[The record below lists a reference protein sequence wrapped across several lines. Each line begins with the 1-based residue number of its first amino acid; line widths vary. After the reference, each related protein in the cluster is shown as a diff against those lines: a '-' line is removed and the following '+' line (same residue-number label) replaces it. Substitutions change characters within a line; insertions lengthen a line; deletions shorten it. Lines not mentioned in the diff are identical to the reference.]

1 MSRGFQ
7 RLLTSRPG
15 KLFASL
21 LLALAVAGGAFAY
34 FTSHG
39 TGTASATVGTLN
51 APTNVQATATPGSGT
66 VPVTWTASTSGGG
79 AVAPQGYYVTRTNT
93 NTSTT
98 SAACGSSSTSLVTG
112 TSCNDTSVPDGTYTY
127 TVIAKYHTWMAPSS
141 PSSSVTVIND
151 NAPPT
156 TALSLV
162 SPAHAFM
169 TGSGP
174 YTLYYKSDT
183 SGSFRIADQVTDN
196 GTGPA
201 SANFP
206 GVSAAGWSGHTTSE
220 LVTSGSGSAPT
231 ITYTSSSSS
240 LFQWNGSASN
250 PSAATVTAK
259 DVAGNATNDTV
270 NFVPD
275 TTAPTSG
282 ALTVASTAAT
292 SGGATA
298 TNNTGSFNINSITD
312 YTDGGSGIA
321 SSTLSVQS
329 ATYSSSDGISAGTC
343 GSFGAATTITSRA
356 TPIAE
361 TEPTGC
367 YLYTLTGIDKV
378 GNTASISVT
387 VKVDKTGPS
396 TPNVNVSNATG
407 STFISGS
414 IVYINPQSSKSG
426 GFTASATS
434 TDGDSGI
441 QKITF
446 PTLTGFSSG
455 GGDKTTSPF
464 TATYAW
470 SGAVGA
476 SGAQTVTAVNNVNL
490 NTSKTSAFTV
500 TPDTSAPTGGA
511 FGANGT
517 PATSGGSSSF
527 LTSGTTLAINSRTDY
542 NADTGSGLASSVMTI
557 QSASLSN
564 NSCGTFGSSTTISGT
579 TPQTVASGNCYLL
592 TLTGTDNVGN
602 TATVSTTVKVDTSAP
617 TTPTLAFSGLSS
629 NAFFSNSFNTLYF
642 RPASGGA
649 FTVTASS
656 TDPETGIK
664 TGNAGYSFSPLSA
677 ITSRLAPKTPASG
690 GLHLRQ
696 QRPLSQDLHRPCSS
710 TNNAGISSAERELQP
725 CSLGHAPRRPG
736 RAERQRRGSHE
747 WRELDQSS
755 PAPINAYDQRSRT
768 DYTEA
773 QSATASG
780 LATIVRL
787 DRSSPQPD
795 LRNLRPV
802 GSGRTRLPR
811 DPGQRHVRSR
821 ADPLG

>member
-1 MSRGFQ
+1 M
-7 RLLTSRPG
+7 
-15 KLFASL
+15 
-21 LLALAVAGGAFAY
+21 
-34 FTSHG
+34 
-39 TGTASATVGTLN
+39 
-51 APTNVQATATPGSGT
+51 
-66 VPVTWTASTSGGG
+66 
-79 AVAPQGYYVTRTNT
+79 
-93 NTSTT
+93 
-98 SAACGSSSTSLVTG
+98 
-112 TSCNDTSVPDGTYTY
+112 
-127 TVIAKYHTWMAPSS
+127 
-141 PSSSVTVIND
+141 
-151 NAPPT
+151 
-156 TALSLV
+156 
-162 SPAHAFM
+162 
-169 TGSGP
+169 
-174 YTLYYKSDT
+174 
-183 SGSFRIADQVTDN
+183 
-196 GTGPA
+196 
-201 SANFP
+201 
-206 GVSAAGWSGHTTSE
+206 
-220 LVTSGSGSAPT
+220 
-231 ITYTSSSSS
+231 
-240 LFQWNGSASN
+240 
-250 PSAATVTAK
+250 
-259 DVAGNATNDTV
+259 
-270 NFVPD
+270 
-275 TTAPTSG
+275 
-282 ALTVASTAAT
+282 
-292 SGGATA
+292 
-298 TNNTGSFNINSITD
+298 
-312 YTDGGSGIA
+312 
-321 SSTLSVQS
+321 QS

-602 TATVSTTVKVDTSAP
+602 TATRLRPRSRSTRARRPRRHSPSVVCPLTPSSATASTRSTS
-617 TTPTLAFSGLSS
+617 G
-629 NAFFSNSFNTLYF
+629 
-642 RPASGGA
+642 RPAAAPSRLLLPRPIRRRG
-649 FTVTASS
+649 SQ
-656 TDPETGIK
+656 
-664 TGNAGYSFSPLSA
+664 TGNAGYSFASLSGNDF
-677 ITSRLAPKTPASG
+677 SG
-690 GLHLRQ
+690 TQ
-696 QRPLSQDLHRPCSS
+696 
-710 TNNAGISSAERELQP
+710 NAGQEAYHVRQ
-725 CSLGHAPRRPG
+725 LGHAARLG
-736 RAERQRRGSHE
+736 
-747 WRELDQSS
+747 
-755 PAPINAYDQRSRT
+755 T
-768 DYTEA
+768 DR
-773 QSATASG
+773 
-780 LATIVRL
+780 VR
-787 DRSSPQPD
+787 
-795 LRNLRPV
+795 
-802 GSGRTRLPR
+802 
-811 DPGQRHVRSR
+811 H
-821 ADPLG
+821 